1 MLLRSI
7 GVIKKESIIA
17 QATRPKNWARTV
29 PPMKAKRKNSPSTE
43 RAKRRIDDGC
53 VIPPPPVKH
62 ILKSY
67 TLLNPSNAKEIGSYV
82 EWQARGEKV
91 QHAEKLKTEH
101 LLGRDYE
108 CWDVHTQ
115 RERYWVITCPTNLYS
130 QKLFPSLDYTISFHV
145 GVMLRVEA
153 SQRGAPDAAQRGRL
167 LAVWRRWEEA
177 STAMDA
183 AEEAEE
189 FQAVG
194 MRCRESLI
202 HLVRSVGKAE
212 MIPAGQETPQRSNV
226 IGWTEHIA
234 NTVAAGASAEH
245 LRGHLKGIAKST
257 WQLAQ
262 WLTHASNASRWDAS
276 SVLDATQVAIVAF
289 GSAVMRY
296 ESGSPDRCPKCG
308 SYSIATGYNPEGLR
322 QYISACEKCA
332 WQSHNN
338 IGE

>member
-1 MLLRSI
+1 MVERMF
-7 GVIKKESIIA
+7 
-17 QATRPKNWARTV
+17 
-29 PPMKAKRKNSPSTE
+29 MKVSRRKNKSSA
-43 RAKRRIDDGC
+43 RKGKFRKRDEC

-67 TLLNPSNAKEIGSYV
+67 TLLNPSNAKEISGYV

-91 QHAEKLKTEH
+91 QHAEKIKTEH

-115 RERYWVITCPTNLYS
+115 RERYWVITSPTNLYL
-130 QKLFPSLDYTISFHV
+130 QKLFPSLDYTLSFHV

-153 SQRGAPDAAQRGRL
+153 GQKGAPDAAHSARL

-177 STAMDA
+177 SAALDA

-194 MRCRESLI
+194 MRCRECLI
-202 HLVRSVGKAE
+202 HLVRSIAKPE
-212 MIPAGQETPQRSNV
+212 MVPDGQEAPQRSNV
-226 IGWTEHIA
+226 IAWSEYIA
-234 NTVAAGASAEH
+234 NRIAAGPSAEH
-245 LRGHLKGIAKST
+245 PRGHLKGIAKSA
-257 WQLAQ
+257 WQLTQ
-262 WLTHASNASRWDAS
+262 WLTHASNAARWDAAT
-276 SVLDATQVAIVAF
+276 VLDATYAVIVAF

-308 SYSIATGYNPEGLR
+308 SYSVAVGYNPEASR
-322 QYISACEKCA
+322 HYISACEKCD
-332 WQSHNN
+332 WQSNDDSTSH
-338 IGE
+338 

>member
-1 MLLRSI
+1 
-7 GVIKKESIIA
+7 
-17 QATRPKNWARTV
+17 
-29 PPMKAKRKNSPSTE
+29 MKSKGKNSPSA
-43 RAKRRIDDGC
+43 RKAKRHRNDAC

-67 TLLNPSNAKEIGSYV
+67 TLLSPSNAKEISGYV

-91 QHAEKLKTEH
+91 QHAERMKTEH

-115 RERYWVITCPTNLYS
+115 RDRYWVITSPTNLYS
-130 QKLFPSLDYTISFHV
+130 QKLFPSLDYTLSFHV

-153 SQRGAPDAAQRGRL
+153 RQKGAPDAAQSARL
-167 LAVWRRWEEA
+167 VAVWRRWEEA
-177 STAMDA
+177 STALEA

-194 MRCRESLI
+194 MRCRECLI
-202 HLVRSVGKAE
+202 QLVRSVGKAE
-212 MIPAGQETPQRSNV
+212 MVPEGLEVPQRSNV

-234 NTVAAGASAEH
+234 NTVAAGTSAEH
-245 LRGHLKGIAKST
+245 LRGHLKGMAKST

-262 WLTHASNASRWDAS
+262 WLTHAGNAARWDAA
-276 SVLDATQVAIVAF
+276 SVLDATQAAIVAF

-308 SYSIATGYNPEGLR
+308 SYSVSVRYNPEATR
-322 QYISACEKCA
+322 RYISACEKCD
-332 WQSHNN
+332 WQSHDT
-338 IGE
+338 ESAPH

>member
-1 MLLRSI
+1 
-7 GVIKKESIIA
+7 
-17 QATRPKNWARTV
+17 
-29 PPMKAKRKNSPSTE
+29 MKSKRKNSPSG
-43 RAKRRIDDGC
+43 RKAKRHRHDAC

-67 TLLNPSNAKEIGSYV
+67 SLLSPSNAKEISGYV

-91 QHAEKLKTEH
+91 QHAEKIKTEH

-115 RERYWVITCPTNLYS
+115 RERYWVITSPTNLYS
-130 QKLFPSLDYTISFHV
+130 QKLFPSLDYTLSFHV

-153 SQRGAPDAAQRGRL
+153 RQKGAPDAAQSARL

-177 STAMDA
+177 STALEN

-194 MRCRESLI
+194 MRCRECLI
-202 HLVRSVGKAE
+202 QLVRSVGKAE
-212 MIPAGQETPQRSNV
+212 MVPEGLEVPQRSNV
-226 IGWTEHIA
+226 IGWVEHIA
-234 NTVAAGASAEH
+234 NTVAAGASSEH
-245 LRGHLKGIAKST
+245 LRGHLKSIAKST

-262 WLTHASNASRWDAS
+262 WLTHAGNAARWDAA
-276 SVLDATQVAIVAF
+276 SVLDATQAAIAAF

-296 ESGSPDRCPKCG
+296 ASVVTAKAAMCG
-308 SYSIATGYNPEGLR
+308 HFKTGHMRWPGT
-322 QYISACEKCA
+322 
-332 WQSHNN
+332 
-338 IGE
+338 

>member
-1 MLLRSI
+1 
-7 GVIKKESIIA
+7 
-17 QATRPKNWARTV
+17 
-29 PPMKAKRKNSPSTE
+29 MKSKGKNSPSA
-43 RAKRRIDDGC
+43 RKAKRHRNDAC

-67 TLLNPSNAKEIGSYV
+67 TLLSPSNAKEISGYV

-91 QHAEKLKTEH
+91 QHAERMKTEH

-115 RERYWVITCPTNLYS
+115 RDRYWVITSPTNLYS
-130 QKLFPSLDYTISFHV
+130 QKLFPSLDYTLSFHV

-153 SQRGAPDAAQRGRL
+153 RQKGAPDAAKSARL
-167 LAVWRRWEEA
+167 VAVWRRWEEA
-177 STAMDA
+177 STALEA

-194 MRCRESLI
+194 MRCRECLI
-202 HLVRSVGKAE
+202 QLVRSVGKAE
-212 MIPAGQETPQRSNV
+212 MVPEGLEVPQRSNV

-234 NTVAAGASAEH
+234 NTVAAGTSAEH
-245 LRGHLKGIAKST
+245 LRGHLKGMAKST

-262 WLTHASNASRWDAS
+262 WLTHAGNAARWDAA
-276 SVLDATQVAIVAF
+276 SVLDATQAAIVAF

-308 SYSIATGYNPEGLR
+308 SYSVSVRYNPEATR
-322 QYISACEKCA
+322 RYISACEKCD
-332 WQSHNN
+332 WQSHDT
-338 IGE
+338 ESAPH

>member
-1 MLLRSI
+1 MKEKKKRS
-7 GVIKKESIIA
+7 V
-17 QATRPKNWARTV
+17 
-29 PPMKAKRKNSPSTE
+29 
-43 RAKRRIDDGC
+43 RRNDDC

-67 TLLNPSNAKEIGSYV
+67 TIYNPGNAREIGSYV

-91 QHAEKLKTEH
+91 QHAEKIKTEH

-115 RERYWVITCPTNLYS
+115 RERYWVITSPTNLYP
-130 QKLFPSLDYTISFHV
+130 QKLFPSLDYTLSFHV

-153 SQRGAPDAAQRGRL
+153 RRKGAPDAAQSARF

-177 STAMDA
+177 SNALDA

-194 MRCRESLI
+194 MRCRECLI
-202 HLVRSVGKAE
+202 QLVRSVGKAE
-212 MIPAGQETPQRSNV
+212 MVPEGQEVPQRSNV
-226 IGWTEHIA
+226 IGWAEYIA
-234 NTVAAGASAEH
+234 NIVAAGDSAEH
-245 LRGHLKGIAKST
+245 LRGHLKSIAKST

-262 WLTHASNASRWDAS
+262 WLTHASNAARWDAA
-276 SVLDATQVAIVAF
+276 SVLDATHAAMVAF

-308 SYSIATGYNPEGLR
+308 SYNVAVGYNPEMPHH
-322 QYISACEKCA
+322 YISACEKCG
-332 WQSHNN
+332 WQSH
-338 IGE
+338 ETKSAPR

>member
-1 MLLRSI
+1 
-7 GVIKKESIIA
+7 
-17 QATRPKNWARTV
+17 
-29 PPMKAKRKNSPSTE
+29 MKSKRKNSPSA
-43 RAKRRIDDGC
+43 RKAKRHRNDAC

-67 TLLNPSNAKEIGSYV
+67 TLLSPSNAKEISGYV

-91 QHAEKLKTEH
+91 QHAERMKTEH

-115 RERYWVITCPTNLYS
+115 RDRYWVITSPTNLYS
-130 QKLFPSLDYTISFHV
+130 QKLFPSLDYTLSFHV

-153 SQRGAPDAAQRGRL
+153 RQKGAPDAAKSARL
-167 LAVWRRWEEA
+167 VAVWRRWEEA
-177 STAMDA
+177 STALEA

-194 MRCRESLI
+194 MRCRECLI
-202 HLVRSVGKAE
+202 QLVRSVGKAE
-212 MIPAGQETPQRSNV
+212 MVPEGLEVPQRSNV

-234 NTVAAGASAEH
+234 NTVAAGTSAEH
-245 LRGHLKGIAKST
+245 LRGHLKGMAKST

-262 WLTHASNASRWDAS
+262 WLTHAGNAARWDAA
-276 SVLDATQVAIVAF
+276 SVLDATQAAIVAF

-308 SYSIATGYNPEGLR
+308 SYSVSVRYNPEATR
-322 QYISACEKCA
+322 RYISACEKCD
-332 WQSHNN
+332 WQSHDT
-338 IGE
+338 ESAPH

>member
-1 MLLRSI
+1 MK
-7 GVIKKESIIA
+7 G
-17 QATRPKNWARTV
+17 RTENRCIRMTSKRKHV
-29 PPMKAKRKNSPSTE
+29 PPA
-43 RAKRRIDDGC
+43 RRRESNKDDEC

-67 TLLNPSNAKEIGSYV
+67 TLLNPSNAREISGYV

-91 QHAEKLKTEH
+91 QHAEKIKTEH

-115 RERYWVITCPTNLYS
+115 RERYWVITSPTNLYS
-130 QKLFPSLDYTISFHV
+130 HKLFPSLDYTLSFHV

-153 SQRGAPDAAQRGRL
+153 SQKGAPDAAHSARL

-177 STAMDA
+177 SAALDG

-194 MRCRESLI
+194 MRCRECLI
-202 HLVRSVGKAE
+202 QLVRSVGKAE
-212 MIPAGQETPQRSNV
+212 MVPEGQEAPQRSNV
-226 IGWTEHIA
+226 IGWAEHIA

-245 LRGHLKGIAKST
+245 LRGHLKSIAKST
-257 WQLAQ
+257 WQFAQ
-262 WLTHASNASRWDAS
+262 WLTHANNAARWDAA
-276 SVLDATQVAIVAF
+276 SVLDATQAVIVAF

-296 ESGSPDRCPKCG
+296 ESGTPDRCPKCG
-308 SYSIATGYNPEGLR
+308 SYSVAVGYNPEESVPYL
-322 QYISACEKCA
+322 SACKKCD
-332 WQSHNN
+332 WVSHDTDTTLH
-338 IGE
+338 